1 MNNDD
6 IELVLQAQENDE
18 DAKNYLYQ
26 KYHPLL
32 EKKSYEIYKLLQNK
46 GIDISDVYQEVL
58 LIFEMA
64 INEYD
69 PEKDASFYTFLN
81 ICLKNKNNNL
91 IARHNNNRNKILNE
105 SISMENVENIDTNH
119 ASRKLEEEFFDGES
133 TKELYSKIKE
143 RLTSQE
149 YEVFC
154 LKADNIPIKEIAKR
168 LNKDTKTIYNALQR
182 IKLKVKDIIKE
193 E

>member
-26 KYHPLL
+26 KYNPLL

-46 GIDISDVYQEVL
+46 GIDINDVYQEVL

-105 SISMENVENIDTNH
+105 SIPMESVENIDINH
-119 ASRKLEEEFFDGES
+119 ASRKLEEEFLDVES

-182 IKLKVKDIIKE
+182 IKSKIKDIIKE

>member
-6 IELVLQAQENDE
+6 IELVLQAQEKDE
-18 DAKNYLYQ
+18 DAKNYLYK

-46 GIDISDVYQEVL
+46 GIDINDVYQEVL

-69 PEKDASFYTFLN
+69 PEKDAGFYTFLN

-91 IARHNNNRNKILNE
+91 IARHNNNKNKILNE
-105 SISMENVENIDTNH
+105 SISMESVENIDTNT
-119 ASRKLEEEFFDGES
+119 ASRKLEEEFLDVES

-143 RLTSQE
+143 SLTSQE
-149 YEVFC
+149 YDVFC
-154 LKADNIPIKEIAKR
+154 LKTDNIPIKEIAKR

-182 IKLKVKDIIKE
+182 IKLKIKDIIKE

>member
-6 IELVLQAQENDE
+6 IELVLLAQENDE
-18 DAKNYLYQ
+18 DAKNCLYQ

-46 GIDISDVYQEVL
+46 GIDINDVYQEVL

-64 INEYD
+64 INEYESD
-69 PEKDASFYTFLN
+69 KDASFYTFLN
-81 ICLKNKNNNL
+81 VCLKNKNNNL

-105 SISMENVENIDTNH
+105 SIPIENVENIDTNH
-119 ASRKLEEEFFDGES
+119 ASRKLEEEFLDGEN
-133 TKELYSKIKE
+133 TKELYNKIKS

-154 LKADNIPIKEIAKR
+154 LKAENIPIKEIAKR
-168 LNKDTKTIYNALQR
+168 LDKDTKTIYNALQR

>member
-32 EKKSYEIYKLLQNK
+32 EKKGYEIYKLLQNK
-46 GIDISDVYQEVL
+46 GIDINDVYQEVL

-105 SISMENVENIDTNH
+105 SISMESVENIDTNH

-154 LKADNIPIKEIAKR
+154 LKTDNIPIKEIAKR